1 MRLWNWKRSRLRH
14 EFVPP
19 DRKLSARFFSM
30 ADHFAGNTPRVEAC
44 KIFFHARC
52 EERNVRDLAKMFGDE
67 PDRLVGRHPMKL
79 VEARKVYR
87 TRIATQ
93 RALESQI
100 EINIEIA
107 HRQLA

>member
-1 MRLWNWKRSRLRH
+1 MT
-14 EFVPP
+14 
-19 DRKLSARFFSM
+19 
-30 ADHFAGNTPRVEAC
+30 DHFAGNTARIEAGE
-44 KIFFHARC
+44 IFFHARC

-67 PDRLVGRHPMKL
+67 PDRLVGRHPIQM

-87 TRIATQ
+87 TRIAAQ

-100 EINIEIA
+100 EISIEIA